1 MSFGASSHSAVNK
14 IRSETAATDP
24 SHYRYV
30 DRIEALACIEQPEV
44 NLVIWQRPLPE
55 ILKEFIQRLI
65 KAKFYFR
72 QCVKV
77 NEFERALLAAF
88 SATGECDTDSILM
101 LEDLVLL
108 VSTFAQL
115 NGVSE
120 VKVLIETLA
129 DDECRLFHVD
139 RNSLRLLCTYAGP
152 GTQWLANDEVNRH
165 ALGSGSNHDIIGN
178 AGIRASRPGEVLLL
192 KGERYPGNYANGIV
206 HRSPP
211 VVDRQ
216 LQRLRLRLDLPFFG
230 GGNP

>member
-1 MSFGASSHSAVNK
+1 MFYSASSRPSVGRPGNNMTFS
-14 IRSETAATDP
+14 RS
-24 SHYRYV
+24 HCLCV
-30 DRIEALACIEQPEV
+30 DNAEALHGIHEPYV

-55 ILKEFIQRLI
+55 TLIELTQRLI
-65 KAKFYFR
+65 KAQFCFR
-72 QCVKV
+72 QRVTV
-77 NEFERALLAAF
+77 NEVERTLLAAF

-101 LEDLVLL
+101 LEDLTLL
-108 VSTFAQL
+108 VNTFAQL
-115 NGVSE
+115 NAVSE

-165 ALGSGSNHDIIGN
+165 ALGCGSNQAIVGN
-178 AGIRASRPGEVLLL
+178 ASIHESRPGEVLLL
-192 KGERYPGNYANGIV
+192 KGERYAGNYANGIV

-216 LQRLRLRLDLPFFG
+216 LRRLRLRLDLPDFG
-230 GGNP
+230 GRNP